1 MPDGPTG
8 CSRILGHA
16 SCGNWSGGFWA
27 AGRSEIPGAGCS
39 GKKRRPAPVTGEITR
54 GRGQSRA
61 RVAPPPHR
69 APRGEPA
76 NEASSA
82 LAPRTGNRKS
92 FPSGAVL
99 GATLQVRSSRCTGSQ
114 CRRRGSAS
122 GTPARAPE
130 YAVRQGVSGFLPRGE
145 SPGKEHCIEA
155 RTRPPEGSRM
165 EDRTDTL
172 RFGRDCEATDLWE
185 RCWESR
191 VWKMAG
197 SPESG

>member
-1 MPDGPTG
+1 MQAPSLGGGGEPSSHCRQEESETLPTRISGGEGRMPDGPTG

-54 GRGQSRA
+54 GREQSRA

-130 YAVRQGVSGFLPRGE
+130 YAVRQGVRWVFAKGREPGE
-145 SPGKEHCIEA
+145 GALH
-155 RTRPPEGSRM
+155 
-165 EDRTDTL
+165 
-172 RFGRDCEATDLWE
+172 
-185 RCWESR
+185 
-191 VWKMAG
+191 
-197 SPESG
+197 